1 MFEEVLPKKTKDSLA
16 LLGKSGLMKDAYLA
30 GGTALAL
37 QIGHRISVDF
47 DFFTQKQFESEI
59 FVQQLSALPIN
70 FRLERLA
77 WGTILGHLGETRFS
91 LFYYNYPLL
100 VKQADFLNI
109 NMAGIKDIAAMKIA
123 AISDRGTRRDFI
135 DLYFILEKEK
145 ICSLEEALELYDAK
159 FKVLNQ
165 NKMHIL
171 KSLIY
176 FEAAEKVET
185 PKMLK
190 NVNWKEVKKYFERE
204 VKLIAPK

>member
-100 VKQADFLNI
+100 VNHVNFTGINI
-109 NMAGIKDIAAMKIA
+109 AGIKYLAAMKIA

-145 ICSLEEALELYDAK
+145 ICSLEEALEFYGEK
-159 FKVLNQ
+159 FKILHQ

-171 KSLIY
+171 KSLMY
-176 FEAAEKVET
+176 FDEAEKVET

-204 VKLIAPK
+204 VKIIAPK